1 MIDLIGVTAMG
12 LVWGWLMVLIWGRP
26 SAKRPYRSI
35 LAILSATILFII
47 LIAFLTGPR
56 LVINFLIAAVATAVI
71 HFSWL
76 RSVISNR
83 SSANS

>member
-26 SAKRPYRSI
+26 SAARPYRSI
-35 LAILSATILFII
+35 LAILSATTLFAA
-47 LIAFLTGPR
+47 LITFLAGPR
-56 LVINFLIAAVATAVI
+56 LVVNFLIAAAVTAVI

-76 RSVISNR
+76 RSV
-83 SSANS
+83 SSVQ

>member
-26 SAKRPYRSI
+26 SAARPYRST
-35 LAILSATILFII
+35 LAILSATILFAA
-47 LIAFLTGPR
+47 LIAFLTAPR
-56 LVINFLIAAVATAVI
+56 LVVNFLIAAAVTAVI

-76 RSVISNR
+76 RSVISER
-83 SSANS
+83 